1 MIADVL
7 FEAQFLVIWMPKS
20 HLMFSRVIT
29 TDFRWMFFYE
39 TCFEVNANEP
49 NGGFKR
55 TVTKY
60 LCFCQVPLKV
70 TVAFVSVDFETRNKV
85 YKNIPNEHITIGM
98 TQENMLFE
106 SHYEISF

>member
-1 MIADVL
+1 M
-7 FEAQFLVIWMPKS
+7 
-20 HLMFSRVIT
+20 
-29 TDFRWMFFYE
+29 
-39 TCFEVNANEP
+39 
-49 NGGFKR
+49 
-55 TVTKY
+55 
-60 LCFCQVPLKV
+60 FCQVPLKV